1 MDSQRSLRKQRRQ
14 CVSRPQRSAR
24 RGFSLIELLIALVLL
39 EIGLLALVGM
49 AAASAR
55 ETNGSRREATAL
67 SVAWARLERAASL
80 TCRGSNSEVFPNLRG
95 LTESYTETVGPNQTR
110 VISDSVVV
118 TTTFG
123 IRATV
128 LRIGARC

>member
-1 MDSQRSLRKQRRQ
+1 MGSQRSPCKEQPCASRQQRA
-14 CVSRPQRSAR
+14 PR
-24 RGFSLIELLIALVLL
+24 RGFSLIELLVALVLL

-49 AAASAR
+49 TAASAR
-55 ETNGSRREATAL
+55 ATNGSRRDATAL

-80 TCRGSNSEVFPNLRG
+80 TCRGSSSGVFPAGPG
-95 LTESYTETVGPNQTR
+95 LTEWYTETVGPNETR

-118 TTTFG
+118 ATTFG
-123 IRATV
+123 IRSTV